1 MVYLSD
7 LKQRFH
13 FFVDIFHNLS
23 SICASFKV
31 KGDDTFQGYLLATHI
46 KINFNTFLYLLFI
59 TVVPAQIEAMVGAR
73 MKGRWLGVMVAAGAG
88 W

>member
-1 MVYLSD
+1 M
-7 LKQRFH
+7 
-13 FFVDIFHNLS
+13 DIFHNLS
-23 SICASFKV
+23 SICALFQV
-31 KGDDTFQGYLLATHI
+31 KGGDTFQGYLLVTHI
-46 KINFNTFLYLLFI
+46 KINLNTYLLFI